1 MRNSDWCLDL
11 CSSDLGEHPS
21 LLRSTGPNRNEIC
34 SDLVDSPSATARSDL
49 LDGRPGEQQ
58 ALLADPREA
67 DDDLRLVALTLHL
80 EHHALA
86 ELGVHD
92 VVADLDPERLG
103 AVLGRARADRKSAE

>member
-1 MRNSDWCLDL
+1 MRISDWSSDV
-11 CSSDLGEHPS
+11 CSSDLVT
-21 LLRSTGPNRNEIC
+21 RSAPTSFP
-34 SDLVDSPSATARSDL
+34 VPSATARSDL

-103 AVLGRARADRKSAE
+103 AVLGRARAARPGRESLVDDAVAAS

>member
-1 MRNSDWCLDL
+1 MIRR
-11 CSSDLGEHPS
+11 PS
-21 LLRSTGPNRNEIC
+21 RSTRTDTLFPY
-34 SDLVDSPSATARSDL
+34 TTFFRSDL

-58 ALLADPREA
+58 ARLADPREA

-103 AVLGRARADRKSAE
+103 AVLGRARAARPGRESLVDDAVAAS